1 MEGLG
6 TAYFGER
13 SSSAGGILSKNNMK
27 RRDGFQFITPERN
40 QNTFWAVCSAPAELT
55 AAGHCGR
62 ERHTAK
68 HIFLGTG

>member
-40 QNTFWAVCSAPAELT
+40 ETLFGLSALLLLNSLLQDT
-55 AAGHCGR
+55 AAG
-62 ERHTAK
+62 K
-68 HIFLGTG
+68 DIQQNIFF